1 MKSEDK
7 VYEKPL
13 AQYFGYHK
21 YSVNNDLAKKIFP
34 DPSSKIKPKIGLI
47 LHTLFSKYFYEIMEN
62 IFKRSLKL
70 ASLNLPQNDSRIW
83 FFKYIYIEKNQ
94 NKTLPY
100 WAFSTEC
107 IQNTLEM

>member
-1 MKSEDK
+1 MRSGDK

-21 YSVNNDLAKKIFP
+21 YSVNDDLAKKIFT

-47 LHTLFSKYFYEIMEN
+47 LHALVSKYFYEIIEN

-70 ASLNLPQNDSRIW
+70 ASLNLPQNRSRIW
-83 FFKYIYIEKNQ
+83 FFKYIYIEK
-94 NKTLPY
+94 KTLLY
-100 WAFSTEC
+100 
-107 IQNTLEM
+107 